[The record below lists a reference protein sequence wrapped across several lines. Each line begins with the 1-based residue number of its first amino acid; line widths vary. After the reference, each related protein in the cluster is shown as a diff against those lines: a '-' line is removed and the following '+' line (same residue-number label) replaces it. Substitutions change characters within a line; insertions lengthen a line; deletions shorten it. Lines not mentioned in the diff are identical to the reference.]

1 MMINLKPEHEAILD
15 RAEKVG
21 FSREQALEQAFSA
34 IEASLE
40 TEDWLLASKDA
51 IAAQIDEGFEQA
63 RRGELIDADDVVRIL
78 KDRHA
83 KSKIA

>member
-1 MMINLKPEHEAILD
+1 MIHELKPEHQHRSD
-15 RAEKVG
+15 
-21 FSREQALEQAFSA
+21 
-34 IEASLE
+34 
-40 TEDWLLASKDA
+40 DWLLASKDA
-51 IAAQIDEGFEQA
+51 IVAHIDEGFEQA